1 MPPGIGS
8 SVSCSRVRTPSGG
21 SSNLVSRVAT
31 AAVGIPLVLAVN
43 YLGGWV
49 LALLVA
55 AASLVGSF
63 ELRQMLRHGGRRP
76 LLPVAALGS
85 AVLATAPLFNHRPE
99 AIWVGVIV
107 AIMCLAGAY
116 YLLPPV
122 FATGFPNW
130 MATVSIPLY
139 IGLLLGL
146 LHLLRYARHGA
157 WWIVLVLVMTWAYDT
172 GAYFAGRKFGHTPFM
187 QHVSSK
193 KTREGVLGG
202 LLLSTLAGLLG
213 VWRIGLAPWQALLLG
228 LLTGAVAQT
237 GDLVESM
244 MKRSSGVKDSGSII
258 PGHGGLLDRIDS
270 LLFTG
275 ALGFYAAVILGY
287 GP

>member
-1 MPPGIGS
+1 
-8 SVSCSRVRTPSGG
+8 
-21 SSNLVSRVAT
+21 VAT
-31 AAVGIPLVLAVN
+31 AAVGIPLVIAVN
-43 YLGGWV
+43 YLGGWA

-63 ELRQMLRHGGRRP
+63 ELRQMLRQGDGDLCSRSLPSDRSYSRP
-76 LLPVAALGS
+76 HR
-85 AVLATAPLFNHRPE
+85 FNHRPE

-107 AIMCLAGAY
+107 AVMCLAGAY

-139 IGLLLGL
+139 SGLLLGL

-193 KTREGVLGG
+193 RRERACWAVFAFHFGR
-202 LLLSTLAGLLG
+202 LAGSMAYRPG
-213 VWRIGLAPWQALLLG
+213 AVAGTPPG

-258 PGHGGLLDRIDS
+258 PGHGGCWTES
-270 LLFTG
+270 T
-275 ALGFYAAVILGY
+275 ASCSPAPWVSMQ
-287 GP
+287 P

>member
-1 MPPGIGS
+1 VPN
-8 SVSCSRVRTPSGG
+8 PSDG
-21 SSNLVSRVAT
+21 SSNLLTRLAT

-43 YLGGWV
+43 YAGGWF
-49 LALLVA
+49 LAVLVA
-55 AASLVGSF
+55 VASLVGSF
-63 ELRQMLRHGGRRP
+63 ELWQMLRQGGRRP
-76 LLPVAALGS
+76 LLPVAALG
-85 AVLATAPLFNHRPE
+85 AAILATAPVLNHRPE

-107 AIMCLAGAY
+107 AIMSLAGAY
-116 YLLPPV
+116 YLLPRV
-122 FATGFPNW
+122 FSTGLPNW
-130 MATVSIPLY
+130 IATVSIPLY
-139 IGLLLGL
+139 TGLLLGL

-202 LLLSTLAGLLG
+202 LLLSTLSGLLG

-228 LLTGAVAQT
+228 LLTGAVAQG
-237 GDLVESM
+237 GDLMESM
-244 MKRSSGVKDSGSII
+244 MKRSSGVKDSGTII